1 MWCLFNE
8 MFQIS
13 CSIGWYS
20 PSYTCSCSMDHALS
34 MYMHMYMDYSM
45 YMYMHVEDLLIGIV
59 LNFRSRSHKRS
70 TGQTY
75 RRRCAHSVVVITSAK
90 RHCSGTQSR
99 DVMCAQYTSCVLSRV
114 FANGLLNMYN
124 DEDVVAA
131 WKLVTRKLFQTYWNW
146 RRSLLVE
153 F

>member
-1 MWCLFNE
+1 
-8 MFQIS
+8 
-13 CSIGWYS
+13 
-20 PSYTCSCSMDHALS
+20 MDRNLDHVH
-34 MYMHMYMDYSM
+34 YMHMYIDYSVYM
-45 YMYMHVEDLLIGIV
+45 YMYMHVEDLLIGIG

-131 WKLVTRKLFQTYWNW
+131 
-146 RRSLLVE
+146 
-153 F
+153 